1 MDRLENVAT
10 PLTADT
16 VVVPDSVPPPG
27 LAPIATEML
36 AVELVTVFP
45 NASCT
50 ATCTAGLIDVPAVV
64 LVGCTVKATREAPA
78 GLMVNADEVAPV
90 SPLDAPVRV

>member
-1 MDRLENVAT
+1 MERLENVAT
-10 PLTADT
+10 PVTADI
-16 VVVPDSVPPPG
+16 VVVPESVPPPG
-27 LAPIATEML
+27 LVPMATVML

-50 ATCTAGLIDVPAVV
+50 ATCTAGEIAAPAVA
-64 LVGCTVKATREAPA
+64 LVGCTVKASLEAAA

-90 SPLDAPVRV
+90 SGAEAAVSV

>member
-27 LAPIATEML
+27 LVPMATVML

-50 ATCTAGLIDVPAVV
+50 ATCTEGEIDTPAVA
-64 LVGCTVKATREAPA
+64 LLGCAVKATLDAA
-78 GLMVNADEVAPV
+78 AALMLNADDVVPV
-90 SPLDAPVRV
+90 SGAEAAASV